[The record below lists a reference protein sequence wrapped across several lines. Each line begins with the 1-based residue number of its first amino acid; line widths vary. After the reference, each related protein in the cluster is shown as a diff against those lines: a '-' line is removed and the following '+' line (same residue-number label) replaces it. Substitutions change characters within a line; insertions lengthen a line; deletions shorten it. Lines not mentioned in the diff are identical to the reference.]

1 MTNKRHVSLRAQL
14 RTQLRQTRRALTLS
28 EQQQAA
34 LQVSTHL
41 LQQPFIQD
49 AKTVAVYLASDAE
62 LDLTPFIEQLWALS
76 KQVVVPVVSTQH
88 AGQMWFAPYRADSV
102 LVNNKFGIAE
112 PQHSANDA
120 VPLLQLDVICVPLV
134 GFDSTG
140 QRIGMGGGFY
150 DRLLAPWYQGQ
161 LAHLRPV
168 GIAHNCQHLPVLPAA
183 TWDIPLPM
191 VITPSKLW
199 QFSIPAV

>member
-1 MTNKRHVSLRAQL
+1 MQHSNLRAQIRAEL
-14 RTQLRQTRRALTLS
+14 RAARRALTA
-28 EQQQAA
+28 EQQHRAA
-34 LQVSTHL
+34 TDVSAHL
-41 LQQPFIQD
+41 LQQPYIQS
-49 AKTVAVYLASDAE
+49 ANRVAVYLANDGE
-62 LDLTPFIEQLWALS
+62 LNLMPFIEQLWALS
-76 KQVVVPVVSTQH
+76 KQVVVPVISSQQQ
-88 AGQMWFAPYRADSV
+88 GQMWFVPYRADSV
-102 LVNNKFGIAE
+102 LVNNIYGIAE